1 MNRSRVGR
9 TSHRLLSA
17 LVLALVAGCAATGLR
32 PGAERILVTRLPPP
46 SDCKFVG
53 TLVGEQGG
61 SFTGPFTSNKSLA
74 QGAMNDMKN
83 QAQGIGANYVLLE
96 TTTAGNTIGGGRS
109 GLSGGQTDVTHVGNA
124 FVCPAAP
131 TSTPSAPP
139 ENQASRA
146 P

>member
-1 MNRSRVGR
+1 V
-9 TSHRLLSA
+9 
-17 LVLALVAGCAATGLR
+17 VLALVAGCAATGVR
-32 PGAERILVTRLPPP
+32 PGAERIMVTRLPPP

-61 SFTGPFTSNKSLA
+61 ALTGPFTSNKALA

-83 QAQGIGANYVLLE
+83 QAQGLGANYVLLE

-131 TSTPSAPP
+131 TSTPSTPP
-139 ENQASRA
+139 ENQASRG